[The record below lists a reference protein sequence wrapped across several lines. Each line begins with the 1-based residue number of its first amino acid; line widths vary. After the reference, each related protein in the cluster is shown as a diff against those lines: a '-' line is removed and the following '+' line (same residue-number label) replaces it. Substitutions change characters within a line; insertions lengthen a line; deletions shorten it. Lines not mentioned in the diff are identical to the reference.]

1 MIDVLVVEQGVV
13 SKMKRSEKKEVRV
26 RQKRCTHSF
35 FFSHPRLFSSR
46 SREKISIA
54 APVTHTC
61 FHFPRWTLINI
72 IITIV
77 LKATSRRRIRR
88 RWRSWRRIFWTVFSS
103 FSLSWTLFFFSLFL
117 SLSPRIFIFVQQQN
131 DRLIAKASLPL
142 SAFSEGPNENTHRV
156 SHVAGLPL
164 MLTANDWQAAVAVLA
179 TNEQHQHQLQ
189 DQQQGQKKTTSP
201 REKEEEEREG
211 LRKKMKKKRK
221 KNEREKDGNND
232 DEEDEIEKVDAAT
245 LAANMKKVPLIEKDA
260 RGGGDPN
267 FHGLKE
273 GGEGQEQEPKEERVH
288 HHHHHHHQQQQ
299 QQEKEATPPH
309 SSRFRGVTKH
319 KRSGRWEAHIWIRD
333 SKKQVYL
340 GGYSN
345 EQHAAEAFDLV
356 AMKCKLMKN
365 GRKIKLN
372 YPASKYQD
380 LQGYLLSTSLE
391 ELIMAVRRQSQGFA
405 RGSSGYRGVT
415 LHPTGRWE
423 ARIGLPGGKKHVY
436 LGLFET
442 EVEAARAYDV
452 KLVELRGPSM
462 ATNFAMSNYAKSIK
476 IFYEENPDAANEST
490 ESTPSTKEAK
500 FKTKKKKSS
509 SH

>member
-1 MIDVLVVEQGVV
+1 MFPLPSMDAHQHHHHYRPQGHQ
-13 SKMKRSEKKEVRV
+13 STSDSEEMAFMAS
-26 RQKRCTHSF
+26 Q
-35 FFSHPRLFSSR
+35 L
-46 SREKISIA
+46 
-54 APVTHTC
+54 
-61 FHFPRWTLINI
+61 LDG
-72 IITIV
+72 
-77 LKATSRRRIRR
+77 
-88 RWRSWRRIFWTVFSS
+88 IF
-103 FSLSWTLFFFSLFL
+103 FFFSLLDSLFFFLFFSL
-117 SLSPRIFIFVQQQN
+117 SLSLRVFSFSFNNKTI
-131 DRLIAKASLPL
+131 RLIAKASLLL

-156 SHVAGLPL
+156 SHVACLPL
-164 MLTANDWQAAVAVLA
+164 MPTANDWQAAVAVLA

-288 HHHHHHHQQQQ
+288 HHHHHQQQQQ

-500 FKTKKKKSS
+500 SKTKKKKSS

>member
-1 MIDVLVVEQGVV
+1 MNIIPDISL
-13 SKMKRSEKKEVRV
+13 
-26 RQKRCTHSF
+26 SF
-35 FFSHPRLFSSR
+35 FF
-46 SREKISIA
+46 I
-54 APVTHTC
+54 
-61 FHFPRWTLINI
+61 
-72 IITIV
+72 
-77 LKATSRRRIRR
+77 
-88 RWRSWRRIFWTVFSS
+88 
-103 FSLSWTLFFFSLFL
+103 FFFS
-117 SLSPRIFIFVQQQN
+117 RN
-131 DRLIAKASLPL
+131 DDTSDD
-142 SAFSEGPNENTHRV
+142 GPNMREYEDTHRV
-156 SHVAGLPL
+156 SHACLPL
-164 MLTANDWQAAVAVLA
+164 IPTANDWHTAVAVLA
-179 TNEQHQHQLQ
+179 TSEQQQHQ
-189 DQQQGQKKTTSP
+189 QQHKKGRKKTTSP
-201 REKEEEEREG
+201 RREEGGKEEDEEEGAEG
-211 LRKKMKKKRK
+211 LRKKTKKKRK
-221 KNEREKDGNND
+221 KNEGEAEDKDD
-232 DEEDEIEKVDAAT
+232 EEEEDEIEKVDAAT
-245 LAANMKKVPLIEKDA
+245 LAANMKKVPLIERDA
-260 RGGGDPN
+260 RGGGDPI
-267 FHGLKE
+267 FHGLRE
-273 GGEGQEQEPKEERVH
+273 SGEEQGRQEQQQEHEQQQQ
-288 HHHHHHHQQQQ
+288 QQQQ

-380 LQGYLLSTSLE
+380 LQGYLLSTPLE

-423 ARIGLPGGKKHVY
+423 ARIGLPGGQKHVY

-462 ATNFAMSNYAKSIK
+462 ATNFAISNYAESIK
-476 IFYEENPDAANEST
+476 LFYEENPAAVNEST
-490 ESTPSTKEAK
+490 ESTPSPKEAK
-500 FKTKKKKSS
+500 SKKMKRKSAP
-509 SH
+509 H

>member
-1 MIDVLVVEQGVV
+1 MRGLTGVLG
-13 SKMKRSEKKEVRV
+13 SA
-26 RQKRCTHSF
+26 
-35 FFSHPRLFSSR
+35 L
-46 SREKISIA
+46 
-54 APVTHTC
+54 
-61 FHFPRWTLINI
+61 
-72 IITIV
+72 
-77 LKATSRRRIRR
+77 RRTR
-88 RWRSWRRIFWTVFSS
+88 
-103 FSLSWTLFFFSLFL
+103 
-117 SLSPRIFIFVQQQN
+117 
-131 DRLIAKASLPL
+131 
-142 SAFSEGPNENTHRV
+142 
-156 SHVAGLPL
+156 
-164 MLTANDWQAAVAVLA
+164 
-179 TNEQHQHQLQ
+179 
-189 DQQQGQKKTTSP
+189 
-201 REKEEEEREG
+201 
-211 LRKKMKKKRK
+211 
-221 KNEREKDGNND
+221 
-232 DEEDEIEKVDAAT
+232 
-245 LAANMKKVPLIEKDA
+245 DA

-273 GGEGQEQEPKEERVH
+273 SGEEQGRQEQQQEQD
-288 HHHHHHHQQQQ
+288 QQQQ
-299 QQEKEATPPH
+299 QQQHQQEKEATPPH

-380 LQGYLLSTSLE
+380 LQGYLLSTPLE

-423 ARIGLPGGKKHVY
+423 ARIGLPGGQKHVY

-462 ATNFAMSNYAKSIK
+462 ATNFAISNYAESIK
-476 IFYEENPDAANEST
+476 LFYEENPAAVNEST
-490 ESTPSTKEAK
+490 ESTPSPKEAK
-500 FKTKKKKSS
+500 SKKMKRKSAP
-509 SH
+509 H

>member
-1 MIDVLVVEQGVV
+1 MFPIPSMDAHQHHHHYRPQGHQ
-13 SKMKRSEKKEVRV
+13 STSDSEEMAFMAS
-26 RQKRCTHSF
+26 Q
-35 FFSHPRLFSSR
+35 L
-46 SREKISIA
+46 
-54 APVTHTC
+54 
-61 FHFPRWTLINI
+61 LDG
-72 IITIV
+72 
-77 LKATSRRRIRR
+77 
-88 RWRSWRRIFWTVFSS
+88 IF
-103 FSLSWTLFFFSLFL
+103 FFFSLLDSLFFFFL
-117 SLSPRIFIFVQQQN
+117 SLSPRIFISVQQQN

-156 SHVAGLPL
+156 SHVACLPL
-164 MLTANDWQAAVAVLA
+164 MPTANDWQAAVAVLA

-201 REKEEEEREG
+201 REKEKEEREG
-211 LRKKMKKKRK
+211 LRKKIKKKRK
-221 KNEREKDGNND
+221 KNEREKDRDND
-232 DEEDEIEKVDAAT
+232 DEEDEIEKVDAAM

-273 GGEGQEQEPKEERVH
+273 GGEGQEQQPKEERVQQQQQQQH
-288 HHHHHHHQQQQ
+288 QQQQQ

-423 ARIGLPGGKKHVY
+423 ARIGLPGGQKHVY
-436 LGLFET
+436 LGLFEN

-500 FKTKKKKSS
+500 SKTKKKKSS

>member
-1 MIDVLVVEQGVV
+1 M
-13 SKMKRSEKKEVRV
+13 
-26 RQKRCTHSF
+26 
-35 FFSHPRLFSSR
+35 P
-46 SREKISIA
+46 
-54 APVTHTC
+54 
-61 FHFPRWTLINI
+61 
-72 IITIV
+72 
-77 LKATSRRRIRR
+77 
-88 RWRSWRRIFWTVFSS
+88 
-103 FSLSWTLFFFSLFL
+103 
-117 SLSPRIFIFVQQQN
+117 
-131 DRLIAKASLPL
+131 
-142 SAFSEGPNENTHRV
+142 
-156 SHVAGLPL
+156 
-164 MLTANDWQAAVAVLA
+164 TANDWQAAVAVLA
-179 TNEQHQHQLQ
+179 TNEQHQYQLQ

-221 KNEREKDGNND
+221 KNEREKDRDND

-273 GGEGQEQEPKEERVH
+273 GGEGQEQQPQEERL
-288 HHHHHHHQQQQ
+288 QQQQ
-299 QQEKEATPPH
+299 QQQQQQQPQQPQHQQRQEKEATPTH

-356 AMKCKLMKN
+356 AMKCRLMKN

-423 ARIGLPGGKKHVY
+423 ARIGLPGGQKHVY

-476 IFYEENPDAANEST
+476 IFYEENLDAANEST

-500 FKTKKKKSS
+500 SKTKKKKSS

>member
-1 MIDVLVVEQGVV
+1 MRESGEEQ
-13 SKMKRSEKKEVRV
+13 R
-26 RQKRCTHSF
+26 RQ
-35 FFSHPRLFSSR
+35 
-46 SREKISIA
+46 E
-54 APVTHTC
+54 
-61 FHFPRWTLINI
+61 
-72 IITIV
+72 
-77 LKATSRRRIRR
+77 
-88 RWRSWRRIFWTVFSS
+88 
-103 FSLSWTLFFFSLFL
+103 
-117 SLSPRIFIFVQQQN
+117 QQQ
-131 DRLIAKASLPL
+131 
-142 SAFSEGPNENTHRV
+142 EHE
-156 SHVAGLPL
+156 
-164 MLTANDWQAAVAVLA
+164 
-179 TNEQHQHQLQ
+179 
-189 DQQQGQKKTTSP
+189 QQQQ
-201 REKEEEEREG
+201 
-211 LRKKMKKKRK
+211 
-221 KNEREKDGNND
+221 
-232 DEEDEIEKVDAAT
+232 
-245 LAANMKKVPLIEKDA
+245 
-260 RGGGDPN
+260 
-267 FHGLKE
+267 
-273 GGEGQEQEPKEERVH
+273 
-288 HHHHHHHQQQQ
+288 QQQQ

-380 LQGYLLSTSLE
+380 LQGYLLSTPLE

-423 ARIGLPGGKKHVY
+423 ARIGLPGGQKHVY

-462 ATNFAMSNYAKSIK
+462 ATNFAISNYAESIK
-476 IFYEENPDAANEST
+476 LFYEENPAAVNEST
-490 ESTPSTKEAK
+490 ESTPSPKEAK
-500 FKTKKKKSS
+500 SKKMKRKSAP
-509 SH
+509 H